1 MQRITG
7 RNVTATLSNGIQ
19 ILFDQV
25 TLTPDLGFGVAK
37 TQGHP
42 DGWTDGEVGAEGE
55 ITVNTVEML
64 KLQEAAGEAG
74 SWKELAPLDMTFFT
88 LQAGVKMKVEAFGC
102 KLGAPDFTFDA
113 TNNERLQHKIAF
125 MVTDPEFIRINGVP
139 LAEAPA

>member
-7 RNVTATLSNGIQ
+7 RNVTVTLSNGIQ
-19 ILFDQV
+19 MMFDTV
-25 TLTPDLGFGVAK
+25 TLTPDLGFGVARN
-37 TQGHP
+37 QGHP

-55 ITVNTVEML
+55 ITLNTVEML

-74 SWKELAPLDMTFFT
+74 SWKELEPLDMTFYS
-88 LQAGVKMKVEAFGC
+88 LSSGVEMKVEAFGC
-102 KLGAPDFTFDA
+102 KLGAPDFNLDA